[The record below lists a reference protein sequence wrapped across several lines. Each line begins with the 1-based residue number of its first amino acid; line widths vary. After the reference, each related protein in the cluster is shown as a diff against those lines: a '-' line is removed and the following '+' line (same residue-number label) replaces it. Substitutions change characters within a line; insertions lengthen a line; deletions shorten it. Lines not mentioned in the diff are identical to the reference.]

1 MEDFAAYFWM
11 IASFINMLIFF
22 IMSYNT
28 KKLMYLFTA
37 ITWLSCAMWGMTVMA
52 INIPWIRIL
61 NTIIIPINAGL
72 FGLMATVMK
81 ANEAIR
87 RKPMR

>member
-22 IMSYNT
+22 LMYYKT
-28 KKLMYLFTA
+28 KKLFHLFTA
-37 ITWLSCAMWGMTVMA
+37 ITWLSCGLWGMTVSA
-52 INIPWIRIL
+52 INVPWIRVF
-61 NTIIIPINAGL
+61 NTMVIPINAGL
-72 FGLMATVMK
+72 FGLMATIMK

-87 RKPMR
+87 KSKR